1 MPRIDSRKCST
12 RSYYIARL
20 GYPMVFRYRC
30 SNWDT
35 HHEHPLASWQGP
47 FGPHSPKLC
56 QAAQMSLTPN
66 FVWKVC
72 SHRGASSLSQ
82 KTRHVSTDWWLV
94 CVCAR
99 ALPTTTPSSKKI
111 NPGWWLRY
119 EAHPKSQDIPS
130 RIILEY
136 FGGTLGSPSGNISA
150 SGCLSSAPAPGAGVK
165 NVALYNWKSRAFWS
179 YLYLNILNRTN

>member
-1 MPRIDSRKCST
+1 MFHTIILYSSATLWFFVTDVRTGIHTTSIPWLAGKDLSGRTAPSYAKQPRCHWPQTSS
-12 RSYYIARL
+12 
-20 GYPMVFRYRC
+20 GRC
-30 SNWDT
+30 APIG
-35 HHEHPLASWQGP
+35 EHLPWVRRHGMSPLIGGW
-47 FGPHSPKLC
+47 C
-56 QAAQMSLTPN
+56 
-66 FVWKVC
+66 
-72 SHRGASSLSQ
+72 
-82 KTRHVSTDWWLV
+82 V
-94 CVCAR
+94 CVR

-150 SGCLSSAPAPGAGVK
+150 SGCLSSAPPAPGAGVK

>member
-1 MPRIDSRKCST
+1 
-12 RSYYIARL
+12 
-20 GYPMVFRYRC
+20 MVFRYRC

-99 ALPTTTPSSKKI
+99 YQLPPHPPKKSTPVGGCAMRRIQNPKI
-111 NPGWWLRY
+111 
-119 EAHPKSQDIPS
+119 SQV
-130 RIILEY
+130 
-136 FGGTLGSPSGNISA
+136 GS
-150 SGCLSSAPAPGAGVK
+150 
-165 NVALYNWKSRAFWS
+165 FW
-179 YLYLNILNRTN
+179 NILAAPWDPHLGTSPLPAVSHQRLLHQVRE